1 MGTILIKGK
10 DGENLKISNDQ
21 LEKFVT
27 ENEQLEKNI
36 NRLKIK
42 SKGNLKQVLEDERE
56 RYRTLKKKLDEKNK
70 EVTQTLM
77 GISNP

>member
-1 MGTILIKGK
+1 
-10 DGENLKISNDQ
+10 
-21 LEKFVT
+21 LEKFVA

-56 RYRTLKKKLDEKNK
+56 RYKILKKKFD
-70 EVTQTLM
+70 
-77 GISNP
+77 